1 MSVRPLHFNAFI
13 WPNGYHE
20 SAWRVVEDDVRDVLG
35 LAYYT
40 GIARIAERGLMDSIF
55 LADNIA
61 IAEYRATYLPQT
73 QFDPISVLS
82 ALAAVTSRI
91 GLIGTGSTTYSKPW
105 ELARRFATLDHL
117 SGGRAGWNIVTT
129 ITPLAAAAFG
139 EPAHPGHADRYA
151 RAHEFVDLVTR
162 AWDSWADDAVVGDR
176 ANGVWADRSK
186 LHDPRFHGKY
196 YDSEGV
202 LPFPRSPQGHPV
214 LVQAGQS
221 AAGVGLAAR
230 YAELVFSGPPSLEA
244 AVAFRADLHA
254 QVTAAGRDP
263 AQALVLP
270 ALMVTLGGTE
280 AEAQA
285 RARRLEELMSPE
297 FRWQNALYTAGLDPD
312 AFDPDAPL
320 PAELW
325 AGQAAPSSRAEQL
338 FAIARSRPDASLRE
352 VAQQIT
358 GGAGQMHFIGTPE
371 QLAAH
376 AIAWQDA
383 GAVDGFTIMGST
395 LPYELTAFVDHVV
408 PILQRQGRFRTE
420 YAGPTLRDHLGLQRP
435 AGHASHGSLS
445 GRLRG
450 LHNSC
455 DRLPDLDDVG
465 GQHQPGGGAEVEGVV
480 GYAGRDEEAVAWVE

>member
-1 MSVRPLHFNAFI
+1 MTARPLHFSAFI

-20 SAWRVVEDDVRDVLG
+20 SAWRVVPDDVRGVLG
-35 LAYYT
+35 LPYYAD
-40 GIARIAERGLMDSIF
+40 IARIAERGLMDAIF

-82 ALAAVTSRI
+82 ALAAVTTDI

-129 ITPLAAAAFG
+129 VTPLAAAAFG
-139 EPAHPGHADRYA
+139 EPFHPDHADRYA
-151 RAHEFVDLVTR
+151 RAHEFVEVVQQ
-162 AWDSWADDAVVGDR
+162 AWDSWGDDAVIGDR
-176 ANGVWADRSK
+176 DRGVWADRSK
-186 LHDPRFHGKY
+186 LHAPDFHGQY
-196 YDSEGV
+196 YDSAGV

-221 AAGVGLAAR
+221 AAGIGLAAR

-254 QVTAAGRDP
+254 QAAAAGRDP
-263 AQALVLP
+263 EHVLVLP

-280 AEAQA
+280 AEARA
-285 RARRLEELMSPE
+285 RAQQLEDLASPE

-312 AFDPDAPL
+312 GYDPDAPL
-320 PAELW
+320 PAALW
-325 AGQAAPSSRAEQL
+325 NEKKAPSSRAELL
-338 FAIARSRPDASLRE
+338 FEAARARPEATLRE
-352 VAQQIT
+352 LTRASS
-358 GGAGQMHFIGTPE
+358 GGAGQSHFVGTPE
-371 QLAAH
+371 QLADQV
-376 AIAWQDA
+376 IAWQDA

-408 PILQRQGRFRTE
+408 PILQRRGRFRTE
-420 YAGPTLRDHLGLQRP
+420 YTGHTLRD
-435 AGHASHGSLS
+435 
-445 GRLRG
+445 RLRP
-450 LHNSC
+450 C
-455 DRLPDLDDVG
+455 
-465 GQHQPGGGAEVEGVV
+465 
-480 GYAGRDEEAVAWVE
+480 

>member
-1 MSVRPLHFNAFI
+1 MPLRPLHFNAFI

-20 SAWRVVEDDVRDVLG
+20 SAWRLVDDDVRGVLG
-35 LAYYT
+35 LPYYAE
-40 GIARIAERGLMDSIF
+40 IARIAERGLLDSIF

-61 IAEYRATYLPQT
+61 IPEYRVTYLPQT
-73 QFDPISVLS
+73 QFDPVAVLS

-117 SGGRAGWNIVTT
+117 SAGRAGWNIVTT
-129 ITPLAAAAFG
+129 RTPLAAASFG
-139 EPAHPGHADRYA
+139 EPFHPGHADRYA
-151 RAHEFVDLVTR
+151 RAHEFVDVVTR
-162 AWDSWADDAVVGDR
+162 AWDSWEDDAVVGDR
-176 ANGVWADRSK
+176 DRGLWADRGK

-244 AVAFRADLHA
+244 ATAFRAGLHA
-254 QVTAAGRDP
+254 EVTAAGRDP
-263 AQALVLP
+263 AQVLVLP

-320 PAELW
+320 PAQVW
-325 AGQAAPSSRAEQL
+325 ADQSTPSTRAEQL
-338 FAIARSRPDASLRE
+338 YAAARARPDAPLRE
-352 VAQQIT
+352 IAQQMT
-358 GGAGQMHFIGTPE
+358 GGAGQTHFIGTPE

-376 AIAWQDA
+376 VIAWQDA
-383 GAVDGFTIMGST
+383 GAIDGFTIMGST
-395 LPYELTAFVDHVV
+395 LPHELTAFVDHVV
-408 PILQRQGRFRTE
+408 PILQRRGRFRSE
-420 YAGPTLRDHLGLQRP
+420 YTGHTLRDHLGLQRP
-435 AGHASHGSLS
+435 
-445 GRLRG
+445 
-450 LHNSC
+450 
-455 DRLPDLDDVG
+455 PK
-465 GQHQPGGGAEVEGVV
+465 
-480 GYAGRDEEAVAWVE
+480 